1 MKRFMNQDF
10 LLTSDMSKKL
20 YHEYAEQMPIIDYHC
35 HLSPKEIYED
45 RSFDNITQLW
55 LDADHY
61 KWRLMRANGVDEY
74 YITGGASDYEKFQ
87 KWAQTLEGAIGNPL
101 YHWSHLEL
109 QRYFGY
115 EGWLTVKNSKKVW
128 EVCNEKLQQKD
139 MSTRNL
145 ICKSKVELICTT
157 DDPVDSLKW
166 HMLLKEDVTF
176 ATKVL
181 PTWRPDK
188 VLNIENADYRAYMYE
203 LGNASNYE
211 IRDYQSLLKALHI
224 RMDYFGSI
232 GCLISDHGLSHVPY
246 IYATEDKIEGIFAK
260 RMQGEPI
267 SEEETSQFKTALLV
281 WLGREYYRRG
291 WVMQLHYGVK
301 RDNNT
306 RIYQMLGAD
315 AGADCMH
322 EAPPA
327 SGLTD
332 FLNILEN
339 QKSLPKTIIYPLNP
353 TDHTMLG
360 TVIGCFQNAEHR
372 GKIQQGSAWWFNDH
386 KDGMLTQMKSLA
398 SQGLLGNFVG
408 MLTDSRSFLSY
419 TRHEYFRRILCELLG
434 KWVEMGEYPNDEQ
447 QLEKLVKDIA
457 YYNTLYYFGFKLKDT
472 NLDGR

>member
-1 MKRFMNQDF
+1 MKKFINQDF
-10 LLTSDMSKKL
+10 LLTSDTSKRL

-55 LDADHY
+55 LGTDHY
-61 KWRLMRANGVDEY
+61 KWRLMRANGIDEY
-74 YITGGASDYEKFQ
+74 YITGGASDYEKFH
-87 KWAQTLEGAIGNPL
+87 KWAQTLEVAIGNPL

-115 EGWLTVKNSKKVW
+115 EGWLTTETSKEVW
-128 EVCNEKLQQKD
+128 GVCNEKLHQKD

-166 HMLLKEDVTF
+166 HMLLKEDDTF
-176 ATKVL
+176 AAKVL

-188 VLNIENADYRAYMYE
+188 VLNIEQPGYQAYMDE
-203 LGNASNYE
+203 LGKASDFE

-224 RMDYFGSI
+224 RMDYFSSL

-246 IYATEDKIEGIFAK
+246 IAAMEGKVEEIFAK
-260 RMQGEPI
+260 RMRGEFV
-267 SEEETSQFKTALLV
+267 SEEEASQFKTTLLA
-281 WLGREYYRRG
+281 WFGREYHRRG

-315 AGADCMH
+315 AGADCIH
-322 EAPPA
+322 DYPHA
-327 SGLTD
+327 SRLTD
-332 FLNILEN
+332 FLNALDRQE
-339 QKSLPKTIIYPLNP
+339 SLPKTIIYPLNP
-353 TDHTMLG
+353 IDNTMLG
-360 TVIGCFQNAEHR
+360 TIVGCFQSAGCR

-398 SQGLLGNFVG
+398 SQGILGNFVG

-419 TRHEYFRRILCELLG
+419 TRHEYFRRILCDLLG

-447 QLEKLVKDIA
+447 QLEKLVKDIS
-457 YYNTLYYFGFKLKDT
+457 YYNALYYFGFKLK
-472 NLDGR
+472 NANSDGR